1 MWAYLLERKTMKQ
14 IILSPV
20 VVVTIDDEGK
30 ISIDMMFADSI
41 GEAME
46 DDGEFRAVT
55 EEERTFI
62 DEKVIPFIPK
72 EINL

>member
-41 GEAME
+41 GEVME

>member
-41 GEAME
+41 GESME
-46 DDGEFRAVT
+46 HDGEFRAVT

-62 DEKVIPFIPK
+62 DEKVLPFIPK

>member
-1 MWAYLLERKTMKQ
+1 MWTYLLERKTMKQ

-20 VVVTIDDEGK
+20 VVVSIDDEGK

-41 GEAME
+41 GEALDE
-46 DDGEFRAVT
+46 DGEFREVT
-55 EEERTFI
+55 DEERTLI
-62 DEKVIPFIPK
+62 NEKVIPFIPK

>member
-41 GEAME
+41 GEAID
-46 DDGEFRAVT
+46 DDGEFREVT
-55 EEERTFI
+55 VEERTFI
-62 DEKVIPFIPK
+62 NEKVLPFIPK

>member
-1 MWAYLLERKTMKQ
+1 MWTYLLERKTMKQ

-20 VVVTIDDEGK
+20 VVVSIDDEGK

-41 GEAME
+41 GEVME
-46 DDGEFRAVT
+46 DDGEFREVT

-62 DEKVIPFIPK
+62 NEKVLPFIPK

>member
-1 MWAYLLERKTMKQ
+1 MWTYLLERKTMKQ

>member
-20 VVVTIDDEGK
+20 VVVSIDDEGK

-41 GEAME
+41 GEALDE
-46 DDGEFRAVT
+46 DGEFREVT
-55 EEERTFI
+55 DEERTLI
-62 DEKVIPFIPK
+62 NEKVIPFIPK

>member
-62 DEKVIPFIPK
+62 DEKVLPFIPK

>member
-1 MWAYLLERKTMKQ
+1 MKQ

-55 EEERTFI
+55 EEERIFI
-62 DEKVIPFIPK
+62 DEKVLPFIPK

>member
-41 GEAME
+41 GEVME

-62 DEKVIPFIPK
+62 DEKVLPFIPK

>member
-1 MWAYLLERKTMKQ
+1 MKQ

-20 VVVTIDDEGK
+20 VVVSIDDEGK

-41 GEAME
+41 GEALDE
-46 DDGEFRAVT
+46 DGEFREVT
-55 EEERTFI
+55 DEERTLI
-62 DEKVIPFIPK
+62 NEKVIPFIPK

>member
-1 MWAYLLERKTMKQ
+1 MKQ

-62 DEKVIPFIPK
+62 DEKVLPFIPK